1 MTDKNRLPP
10 LSQEQ
15 WSEEQRVLAEEVIN
29 GPRGALLPPFQVLL
43 RSPELM
49 SHAQRMG
56 EYLRYRSAIGLRL
69 SELAIILTARYWNQP
84 VEWEIHAPI
93 ALQQGI
99 SEQAITAIRH
109 RQEPQENSLKQDEWL
124 VYHFCQ
130 QLHQQKQVSDEIWQ
144 QVISQFGETAVIDL
158 TGINGYYSLLAM
170 MMNVARTPTQSPAE
184 DF

>member
-1 MTDKNRLPP
+1 MTDNNRLPP
-10 LSQEQ
+10 LSPQQ

-69 SELAIILTARYWNQP
+69 SELAILLTARYWNQP

-99 SEQAITAIRH
+99 SEPAITAIR
-109 RQEPQENSLKQDEWL
+109 QQQTPQESTLKQDEWL

-130 QLHQQKQVSDEIWQ
+130 QLHQHKQVSDSLWQ

-170 MMNVARTPTQSPAE
+170 MMNVARTPAQSPPD

>member
-1 MTDKNRLPP
+1 MTDNNRLPP

-15 WSEEQRVLAEEVIN
+15 WSEEQRVLAEEVIK

-69 SELAIILTARYWNQP
+69 SELAILLTARYWNQP

-93 ALQQGI
+93 ARQQGI
-99 SEQAITAIRH
+99 SEQAIIAIRQ
-109 RQEPQENSLKQDEWL
+109 RQQPQENSLKQDEWL
-124 VYHFCQ
+124 VYYFCQ

-144 QVISQFGETAVIDL
+144 QVIHQFGETAVVDL
-158 TGINGYYSLLAM
+158 TGINGYYALLAM
-170 MMNVARTPTQSPAE
+170 MMNVARTPPHSPPE